1 MRVYEFAKKIGATS
15 AAVMKMAEES
25 HVEVYSALSELEPED
40 VTKLNQRFLKTGTA
54 AVKAQTAAAA
64 EKAQA
69 KVAKAAANRVA
80 HDKAQSAALEAARK
94 RALDAHNG
102 LEPELP
108 VTDVPVVAKAA
119 SAKKPDAQKV
129 EIGVSL
135 AEMPKVSYQV
145 SETDDNVIDD
155 SDDFDELDARDY
167 LHGKDLE
174 QRPTTKG
181 SSQKK
186 EKEQPLK
193 KEKEL
198 APKKEKDVQPKKD
211 QSQQPKKEQPR
222 RDQRDAGRR
231 DQQQQQPRRDQQQ
244 PRKPGVPASQGGQQQ
259 RGNNN
264 KPGVPGNKPPS
275 QRVGGLRAGFSSVS
289 MKVSRPQVQIG
300 VGKPVISTGKPTVSI
315 STGKPSV
322 TISTGK
328 PAVSISTGKPSVTI
342 STGKPAAGASP
353 APAAAAN
360 STISLSVSTREISI
374 RGAIVVKELALKLGI
389 RPNRLIADLMGLK
402 VLATINQRV
411 EPEVATKVAQKYGY
425 KVNIEHARDAA
436 NKKPVLKAIDAD
448 DEIPEDKPE
457 DMIMRAPV
465 VTFLGHVD
473 HGKTT
478 LMDYIRHAH
487 VAAGEA
493 GGITQQISAYQVDV
507 QGRKITFLDTP
518 GHAAFNAMRQR
529 GAQLTDIAVI
539 IIAAD
544 DGIMPQTEEA
554 IKFARQAGVQI
565 MVAITKCDKPVAN
578 VQRVQQQLQKIGLTP
593 EEWGGDIVCCPVS
606 GTTGQGVDNLLEMM
620 LLQADV
626 LELTANPKRRANG
639 YVIEAELEQGFGPSA
654 TLLVTGGTLKVG
666 DAVLIGEHFGKVR
679 SLIDDRGRRIKE
691 APPST
696 PVKCT
701 GLSGVPEAGAE
712 FRVMLDEK
720 RARTLAEEAAR
731 VRKEHELSQTKA
743 VSLDDLMSQMGNG
756 EKQELSIVVKS
767 DTQGSLEAIV
777 EALRGIKS
785 EKVSLKIIGTGTGNV
800 SLTDV
805 KSAAAGKAVI
815 VGFDIGCDSGVQ
827 QQARHDGVRIN
838 SFRIIYELIDH
849 VKKTMLDLLPPE
861 YTEKVK
867 GHAEIK
873 AVYDIGKLGKIAG
886 SQMLDGMLT
895 ASARYRILRNKSKIW
910 DGKVQT
916 LRHFKDEVKEVTG
929 QQECG
934 ICFANFEGFAEG
946 DIVECYIL
954 EELPRSL

>member
-15 AAVMKMAEES
+15 AAVMKMAEGCD
-25 HVEVYSALSELEPED
+25 VEVYSPLSQLEAED
-40 VTKLNQRFLKTGTA
+40 VETLNQQFLKLGPE
-54 AVKAQTAAAA
+54 AVKAQAAAA
-64 EKAQA
+64 ADKARAKAAKAATARAARDKAQA
-69 KVAKAAANRVA
+69 E
-80 HDKAQSAALEAARK
+80 ALEGARQRAIAAHKGLAPATPVSSTTVAPAPKPAAEAAPKKADPARK
-94 RALDAHNG
+94 AEG
-102 LEPELP
+102 P
-108 VTDVPVVAKAA
+108 
-119 SAKKPDAQKV
+119 KV

-135 AEMPKVSYQV
+135 PELPKVSIQV
-145 SETDDNVIDD
+145 SDDDAEAVGA
-155 SDDFDELDARDY
+155 DFDDDEVDARDY
-167 LHGKDLE
+167 LHGRDLE
-174 QRPTTKG
+174 QRPAAK
-181 SSQKK
+181 SASAKKDKDAQQKK
-186 EKEQPLK
+186 DAAK
-193 KEKEL
+193 KEPVKK
-198 APKKEKDVQPKKD
+198 APEAKKSAAPAPVAAKK
-211 QSQQPKKEQPR
+211 PAAP
-222 RDQRDAGRR
+222 A
-231 DQQQQQPRRDQQQ
+231 
-244 PRKPGVPASQGGQQQ
+244 KPATP
-259 RGNNN
+259 
-264 KPGVPGNKPPS
+264 PPS
-275 QRVGGLRAGFSSVS
+275 TRVGGLRAGFSSVS
-289 MKVSRPQVQIG
+289 MKVSRPQVQIAA
-300 VGKPVISTGKPTVSI
+300 GKPVISTG
-315 STGKPSV
+315 
-322 TISTGK
+322 
-328 PAVSISTGKPSVTI
+328 A
-342 STGKPAAGASP
+342 
-353 APAAAAN
+353 APAAPVAPAKP
-360 STISLSVSTREISI
+360 TISLSVSTREISI
-374 RGAIVVKELALKLGI
+374 RGAVVVKELALKLGI

-402 VLATINQRV
+402 VLASINQRV

-457 DMIMRAPV
+457 DMQMRPPV

-478 LMDYIRHAH
+478 LMDYIRSAH

-578 VQRVQQQLQKIGLTP
+578 VQRVKQQLQKIGLTP
-593 EEWGGDIVCCPVS
+593 EEWGGDVVCCEVS

-666 DAVLIGEHFGKVR
+666 DAILIGEHFGKVR

-731 VRKEHELSQTKA
+731 LRKEQELSQTKA
-743 VSLDDLMSQMGNG
+743 VSLDALMSQMSAND
-756 EKQELSIVVKS
+756 KHELSVVVKS

-873 AVYDIGKLGKIAG
+873 AIYDIGKLGKIAG
-886 SQMLDGMLT
+886 SQMLDGTLS
-895 ASARYRILRNKSKIW
+895 ASARYRILRNKAKVW
-910 DGKVQT
+910 EGKVQT
-916 LRHFKDEVKEVTG
+916 LRHFKDEVKEVSG

-934 ICFANFEGFAEG
+934 ICFANFEAFAVG
-946 DIVECYIL
+946 DVVECYVL

>member
-1 MRVYEFAKKIGATS
+1 MRVYQFAKKVGATS
-15 AAVMKMAEES
+15 AMVMKWAEECE
-25 HVEVYSALSELEPED
+25 VEVYSPLSKLERED
-40 VTKLNQRFLKTGTA
+40 EETLRERFLKVGPKE
-54 AVKAQTAAAA
+54 VKAAMAATVARRKEKA
-64 EKAQA
+64 EKA
-69 KVAKAAANRVA
+69 VAACAEKN
-80 HDKAQSAALEAARK
+80 KAQAEALEAARQ
-94 RALDAHNG
+94 RALACQRGEKVVFPVLDKVAREAEIEKPVPQPV
-102 LEPELP
+102 EPPQEKAEEP
-108 VTDVPVVAKAA
+108 VAREAAVPEEKAVE
-119 SAKKPDAQKV
+119 PKV

-135 AEMPKVSYQV
+135 PELPKVSIQV
-145 SETDDNVIDD
+145 SDEQDDVQ
-155 SDDFDELDARDY
+155 SEDFDDEEDVDARDY
-167 LHGKDLE
+167 LHGKDLGKSASKKDAKKDKDKDKE
-174 QRPTTKG
+174 KDAPAKREKERDAAR
-181 SSQKK
+181 K
-186 EKEQPLK
+186 EKEPVAKKQPPARPPVAPAVAK
-193 KEKEL
+193 K
-198 APKKEKDVQPKKD
+198 PI
-211 QSQQPKKEQPR
+211 
-222 RDQRDAGRR
+222 
-231 DQQQQQPRRDQQQ
+231 
-244 PRKPGVPASQGGQQQ
+244 VPAAQPAAPAARPAST
-259 RGNNN
+259 
-264 KPGVPGNKPPS
+264 
-275 QRVGGLRAGFSSVS
+275 RVGGLRAGFSSVS
-289 MKVSRPQVQIG
+289 MKVSRPSVQIG
-300 VGKPVISTGKPTVSI
+300 TGIKKPMISTSAAPTV
-315 STGKPSV
+315 TVAPPKP
-322 TISTGK
+322 
-328 PAVSISTGKPSVTI
+328 
-342 STGKPAAGASP
+342 
-353 APAAAAN
+353 
-360 STISLSVSTREISI
+360 TISLSVTTREISI
-374 RGAIVVKELALKLGI
+374 RGATVVKELALKLGI

-402 VLATINQRV
+402 ILASINQRV
-411 EPEVATKVAQKYGY
+411 EPEVAIKVAQKYGF

-448 DEIPEDKPE
+448 DEIPQDKPE
-457 DMIMRAPV
+457 DMAPRAPV

-518 GHAAFNAMRQR
+518 GHSAFNAMRQR

-565 MVAITKCDKPVAN
+565 MVAITKCDKPTAN
-578 VQRVQQQLQKIGLTP
+578 VQRVKQQLQKAGLTP
-593 EEWGGDIVCCPVS
+593 EEWGGDIVCCEVS
-606 GTTGQGVDNLLEMM
+606 GATGLGVDNLLEML

-666 DAVLIGEHFGKVR
+666 DAILIGEHFGKVR

-720 RARTLAEEAAR
+720 RARTLAEETAR
-731 VRKEHELSQTKA
+731 LRKEQELSQTKA
-743 VSLDDLMSQMGNG
+743 LSLDDLMSQMSAGD
-756 EKQELSIVVKS
+756 KRELSVVVKS
-767 DTQGSLEAIV
+767 DTQGSLEAIA

-785 EKVSLKIIGTGTGNV
+785 EKVSLKIIDTGTGNV
-800 SLTDV
+800 SLNDV
-805 KSAAAGKAVI
+805 KSAAAGKAAI

-849 VKKTMLDLLPPE
+849 VKKSMLDLLPPE
-861 YTEKVK
+861 YTEKVR
-867 GHAEIK
+867 GHATIK
-873 AVYDIGKLGKIAG
+873 AIYDIGKLGKIAG
-886 SQMLDGMLT
+886 SQMLDGTLI
-895 ASARYRILRNKSKIW
+895 ASGRYRILRGAQKVW
-910 DGKVQT
+910 EGKVQT

-946 DIVECYIL
+946 DTVECFVL
-954 EELPRSL
+954 EELPRTL

>member
-1 MRVYEFAKKIGATS
+1 MRVYEFAKQTGTTCATVMRM
-15 AAVMKMAEES
+15 AAENE
-25 HVEVYSALSELEPED
+25 VEIFSPLSELEPED
-40 VTKLNQRFLKTGTA
+40 VQTLSTSFHKAGVEALRAETI
-54 AVKAQTAAAA
+54 AVAEKRRAKA
-64 EKAQA
+64 EKAAAIRMAKDKVQA
-69 KVAKAAANRVA
+69 
-80 HDKAQSAALEAARK
+80 DELEAARQ
-94 RALDAHNG
+94 RALAVHNG
-102 LEPELP
+102 KPLPEIAP
-108 VTDVPVVAKAA
+108 AGSAPAVERPAAAKPAAKPVVE
-119 SAKKPDAQKV
+119 PI
-129 EIGVSL
+129 EIRVTL
-135 AEMPKVSYQV
+135 PEIPKVSIQV
-145 SETDDNVIDD
+145 TSPDERVETVDDDPDD
-155 SDDFDELDARDY
+155 DADERDY
-167 LHGKDLE
+167 LHGKDL
-174 QRPTTKG
+174 QRPTGKG
-181 SSQKK
+181 QTNMKPQQPAQAKK
-186 EKEQPLK
+186 AKAAKAAEPAAVAP
-193 KEKEL
+193 
-198 APKKEKDVQPKKD
+198 APK
-211 QSQQPKKEQPR
+211 
-222 RDQRDAGRR
+222 
-231 DQQQQQPRRDQQQ
+231 
-244 PRKPGVPASQGGQQQ
+244 PAAV
-259 RGNNN
+259 R
-264 KPGVPGNKPPS
+264 PAPPPPPP
-275 QRVGGLRAGFSSVS
+275 RVGGTRAGFSSVS
-289 MKVSRPQVQIG
+289 MRVSRPQSQITIG
-300 VGKPVISTGKPTVSI
+300 VGGPQT
-315 STGKPSV
+315 
-322 TISTGK
+322 
-328 PAVSISTGKPSVTI
+328 
-342 STGKPAAGASP
+342 ASA
-353 APAAAAN
+353 APAAPAKP
-360 STISLSVSTREISI
+360 TISLSVNTREISI

-402 VLATINQRV
+402 ILASINQRV
-411 EPEVATKVAQKYGY
+411 EPDVATKVAQKYGY

-448 DEIPEDKPE
+448 DEIPQDMPEQMKP
-457 DMIMRAPV
+457 RAPV

-565 MVAITKCDKPVAN
+565 MVAITKCDKPTAN
-578 VQRVQQQLQKIGLTP
+578 AQRVKQMLQKAGLTP
-593 EEWGGDIVCCPVS
+593 EEWGGDVVCCEVS

-620 LLQADV
+620 LLQADM
-626 LELTANPKRRANG
+626 LELTANPNRRANG

-666 DAVLIGEHFGKVR
+666 DAILIGEHFGKVR
-679 SLIDDRGRRIKE
+679 SLIDDCGRRVKE
-691 APPST
+691 AAPST

-731 VRKEHELSQTKA
+731 QRKEQELSTTKA
-743 VSLDDLMSQMGNG
+743 ISLDDLMSQMNAG
-756 EKQELSIVVKS
+756 EKRELSVVVKS

-805 KSAAAGKAVI
+805 KSAAAGKAAI

-827 QQARHDGVRIN
+827 QQARHDGVRIS
-838 SFRIIYELIDH
+838 SFRIIYELLDH
-849 VKKTMLDLLPPE
+849 VKQCMLDLLPPE
-861 YTEKVK
+861 YKESVK
-867 GHAEIK
+867 GHAVIK
-873 AVYDIGKLGKIAG
+873 AVYDIGKIGKIAG
-886 SQMLDGMLT
+886 SQMQDGVLSAT
-895 ASARYRILRNKSKIW
+895 ARYRILRGKDKIW
-910 DGKVQT
+910 EGKLQT

-934 ICFANFEGFAEG
+934 VCFQNFEGFAEG
-946 DIVECYIL
+946 DVIECFIL
-954 EELPRSL
+954 EELPRTL